1 MQCSQR
7 KELFSVR
14 QQSLTHFIKNI
25 IFFSVS
31 MKHAMFTEEGG
42 KFSVEPMEAN
52 VRLLVNGKAIG
63 TKTAISH
70 NDRIIFGTTKYFVFV
85 NPKERDSSKQPH
97 TEITFEMAQEEIAKK
112 SGFDIEGQNK
122 SRGKF
127 FHSFLYARLQEGAY
141 YGIPMSDCP
150 SVRPF
155 HMSRSNLRTPWPIHF
170 KFHRVIGIDGLTVC
184 ILYGE
189 ISNFHSRVVGLY
201 SSNCRRFFVCHAV
214 N

>member
-127 FHSFLYARLQEGAY
+127 FHSFLHYTLIDWYEGNTK
-141 YGIPMSDCP
+141 C
-150 SVRPF
+150 
-155 HMSRSNLRTPWPIHF
+155 
-170 KFHRVIGIDGLTVC
+170 
-184 ILYGE
+184 
-189 ISNFHSRVVGLY
+189 
-201 SSNCRRFFVCHAV
+201 
-214 N
+214 

>member
-1 MQCSQR
+1 MTHAVFTEEGG
-7 KELFSVR
+7 KFSVESLTHSIKNIIFFSVSMKHAVFTKEGGKFSVE
-14 QQSLTHFIKNI
+14 SLTHFIKNI

-127 FHSFLYARLQEGAY
+127 FHSFLYACL
-141 YGIPMSDCP
+141 
-150 SVRPF
+150 
-155 HMSRSNLRTPWPIHF
+155 
-170 KFHRVIGIDGLTVC
+170 
-184 ILYGE
+184 
-189 ISNFHSRVVGLY
+189 
-201 SSNCRRFFVCHAV
+201 
-214 N
+214 